1 MSDNT
6 GTQALWTQMIRAL
19 AAIDDELGLPQ
30 DGCNTTQRTLDAIR
44 LLKLAHRDDV
54 TAIADIENKMK
65 GLEEIC
71 AALRAAM
78 DELEQAEAHYRL
90 TFQIAPS
97 AGHLDVGRAWD
108 RMKKAGDIARAALA
122 QSEAQSEAQPVPE
135 PLSADD
141 VWNSQEIMSIN
152 GARAG
157 LAMPVLM
164 DLVRAIER
172 IVIERM
178 RGKG

>member
-6 GTQALWTQMIRAL
+6 GTQALWPQMIRAL

-54 TAIADIENKMK
+54 KAIAGLENKMK

-78 DELEQAEAHYRL
+78 DDKRAFAICVE
-90 TFQIAPS
+90 
-97 AGHLDVGRAWD
+97 GR
-108 RMKKAGDIARAALA
+108 
-122 QSEAQSEAQPVPE
+122 
-135 PLSADD
+135 
-141 VWNSQEIMSIN
+141 N
-152 GARAG
+152 GAMFTLHNCDDSVIAARMLERFARQQRAD
-157 LAMPVLM
+157 A
-164 DLVRAIER
+164 
-172 IVIERM
+172 
-178 RGKG
+178 